1 MRSYIVGSA
10 EAVPLFPR
18 MPWSN
23 VPYADLVNLKAM
35 IYGEVQYLWDMRFE
49 YEFTLSNS
57 NVDSLYSSVGVK
69 LFGTRENFEE
79 YLNFI
84 EAQDNL
90 VSEETQATVDILV
103 REYLGLEAV
112 EIEPVEEETNPVV
125 EEPEPVPEP
134 TPEPVTEPEPVPEP
148 KIEAIK
154 VLFPLTT
161 INEEDEAEYW
171 RIAGIMTG
179 GFTDRYA
186 QDLAGGIEASY
197 FLSDRLLL
205 EELQVLTFT
214 HDGFYFIIKLTP
226 AD

>member
-134 TPEPVTEPEPVPEP
+134 TPEPVTEPEPEPVPIPAPEP
-148 KIEAIK
+148 EPVPIPEPEPHALQLI
-154 VLFPLTT
+154 FPLTT
-161 INEEDEAEYW
+161 ISQSDADEYW

-179 GFTDRYA
+179 DF
-186 QDLAGGIEASY
+186 S
-197 FLSDRLLL
+197 
-205 EELQVLTFT
+205 EE
-214 HDGFYFIIKLTP
+214 YR
-226 AD
+226 